1 MTLKN
6 GEEEGVVFLLEGN
19 DCKRSGLIFFFF
31 FFWQELNK
39 ERRDLLVR
47 PYLSDLLSR
56 REVLPCGIG

>member
-31 FFWQELNK
+31 LAGTKQGEARFTRQAIFE
-39 ERRDLLVR
+39 
-47 PYLSDLLSR
+47 
-56 REVLPCGIG
+56 